1 MSQETLRVQ
10 KSFFLFFS
18 PISTFRSDQENLPP
32 HPGQSRR
39 VLHLS
44 RVSILLEADMRSGGH
59 YGLDVSLTGHVLET
73 WSSTLPCQ
81 GASLRNEEEEEEEV
95 TRMDLWYHET
105 TFILARVGFVLSCSL
120 SCCLLLSQIPLK
132 TYASREPLPGTS
144 KVFLDFQW
152 NIFLFF
158 INLIYYGN
166 NIKKG
171 GLTRKAH
178 SFPHQSIST
187 NPRLLIGI

>member
-10 KSFFLFFS
+10 KIFFFIFL
-18 PISTFRSDQENLPP
+18 PYIHVQEWPRKLTSTSRTIKEGLTPK
-32 HPGQSRR
+32 QSLNSLGSRHEEWRR
-39 VLHLS
+39 
-44 RVSILLEADMRSGGH
+44 

-81 GASLRNEEEEEEEV
+81 GASLRNEEEEEEV

-132 TYASREPLPGTS
+132 TCASREPLPGTS